1 MFTTAGSTRF
11 TMEAN
16 EAPEGI
22 GSGTASGVA
31 LVPANEKVFIAETR
45 PETTEPMRMPTVSV
59 SATNAE
65 AKILRRRAQSNNS
78 FTCCPMFV
86 LLFPPIVFPARPT
99 VYHRDSRSNG
109 LTLRMRYEH
118 HWPEGRVSAAP
129 FWISPAGE
137 TLLPHTI

>member
-1 MFTTAGSTRF
+1 MLTTAGSTRF

-31 LVPANEKVFIAETR
+31 LVPAKENAFIAETR
-45 PETTEPMRMPTVSV
+45 PETTEPIRMPTVSV

-78 FTCCPMFV
+78 FTC
-86 LLFPPIVFPARPT
+86 
-99 VYHRDSRSNG
+99 
-109 LTLRMRYEH
+109 
-118 HWPEGRVSAAP
+118 
-129 FWISPAGE
+129 
-137 TLLPHTI
+137 